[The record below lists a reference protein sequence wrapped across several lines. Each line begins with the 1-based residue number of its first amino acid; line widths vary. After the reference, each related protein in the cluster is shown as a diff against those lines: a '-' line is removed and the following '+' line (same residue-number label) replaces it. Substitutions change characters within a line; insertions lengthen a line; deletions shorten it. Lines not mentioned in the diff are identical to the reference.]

1 MNTTDHIVSSLRMTA
16 VEGVRMPGSGGPV
29 HPYIP
34 NSAPEVRRAM
44 LDYLGVTDVSDLY
57 DAIPAEL
64 RLGRALDLPE
74 AILPEHDL
82 KTHVLGLLADVVST
96 EDYASFLG
104 GGCWKH
110 FVPVV
115 CDEINNRREFVTA
128 YAGEAYSDHG
138 KHQAW
143 FEWQSLLGELL
154 EADFVSLPTYD
165 WMAAASSALLM
176 TARLTG
182 RGEVIVPRNLNPER
196 LSHMRNY
203 CRAGLDAI
211 HTVGFDPATGEMD
224 LDRLGEKLSAS
235 TAAVYFENPTFLG
248 TIEGRAPE
256 IVEAAHEA
264 GALCVVGVDPIS
276 LGVMAPPTSYGAD
289 LVVGDV
295 QPLGVHMQAGGA
307 TCGFIAGDDDP
318 RFAAEYPTLLE
329 TITTTDREGAWGF
342 GWATGE
348 RTSFAKRGLSEDFT
362 GTTSGLWAITAA
374 VYLSL
379 LGPSGIREVG
389 EAIMQKAH
397 YTRARLDG
405 LPGIGTGPTST
416 PFKEFVV
423 DFTETGR
430 TVAEINRALLEHRI
444 LGGQDLSADFPEL
457 GRSAL
462 YCVTEVTPS
471 EHIDRLVSALGEITS

>member
-1 MNTTDHIVSSLRMTA
+1 MDHQPLTIVPGMTA
-16 VEGVRMPGSGGPV
+16 VEGVRMPEPGGRA

-44 LDYLGVTDVSDLY
+44 LDYLGLDDVSALY
-57 DAIPAEL
+57 GAIPADL
-64 RLGRALDLPE
+64 RLGRSLQLPE
-74 AILPEHDL
+74 PIPSEHDL
-82 KTHVLGLLADVVST
+82 KVHVHGLLEDVVST

-110 FVPVV
+110 FVPAV
-115 CDEINNRREFVTA
+115 CDEINTRREFVTA

-143 FEWQSLLGELL
+143 FEWQSLMGELL

-176 TARLTG
+176 AARLTG
-182 RGEVIVPRNLNPER
+182 RSEVIVPRNLNPEK

-203 CRAGLDAI
+203 CRAGLESI
-211 HTVGFDPATGEMD
+211 RTVPFDRSTAEID
-224 LDRLGEKLSAS
+224 LDRLGEQLSES

-248 TIEGRAPE
+248 TIEGQAPE
-256 IVEAAHEA
+256 IVETAHRA
-264 GALCVVGVDPIS
+264 GALCVVGVDPIT
-276 LGVMAPPTSYGAD
+276 LGVLAPPGAYGAD
-289 LVVGDV
+289 LTVGEV
-295 QPLGVHMQAGGA
+295 QPLGAHMQAGGA

-329 TITTTDREGAWGF
+329 TITTAREGTWGF
-342 GWATGE
+342 GWATFE
-348 RTSFAKRGLSEDFT
+348 RTSFTKRGLSDDFT

-374 VYLSL
+374 VYLAL
-379 LGPSGIREVG
+379 LGPHGIREVG
-389 EAIMQKAH
+389 ETIMQKAH
-397 YTRARLDG
+397 YTKTCIEE
-405 LPGIGTGPTST
+405 LPGVDVGPAAT

-423 DFTETGR
+423 DFTGTGQ
-430 TVAEINRALLEHRI
+430 TVAEINRALLEYRI

-457 GRSAL
+457 DQSAL
-462 YCVTEVTPS
+462 YCVTEVTPL
-471 EHIDRLVSALGEITS
+471 EHIERLVEALGGIVS

>member
-1 MNTTDHIVSSLRMTA
+1 
-16 VEGVRMPGSGGPV
+16 
-29 HPYIP
+29 
-34 NSAPEVRRAM
+34 M
-44 LDYLGVTDVSDLY
+44 LDYLGVADVSDLY
-57 DAIPAEL
+57 SAIPAGL
-64 RLGRALDLPE
+64 RLDRPLDLPE
-74 AILPEHDL
+74 AILSEHDL
-82 KTHVLGLLADVVST
+82 RAHVLDRLGDGVST

-110 FVPVV
+110 FVPAI

-154 EADFVSLPTYD
+154 EADFVSMPTYD
-165 WMAAASSALLM
+165 WMTAASSALLM
-176 TARLTG
+176 AGRITG

-211 HTVGFDPATGEMD
+211 HTVGFDEATGRLD
-224 LDRLGEKLSAS
+224 LDRLASALSPS

-248 TIEGRAPE
+248 TIEGRAPQ
-256 IVEAAHEA
+256 IAAAAHEA

-276 LGVMAPPTSYGAD
+276 LGVLAPPSAYGAD
-289 LVVGDV
+289 LTVGDV
-295 QPLGVHMQAGGA
+295 QTLGVHMQAGGA
-307 TCGFIAGDDDP
+307 TCGFIAGEDDP

-329 TITTTDREGAWGF
+329 TITTTDQPGSWGF
-342 GWATGE
+342 GWATFE
-348 RTSFAKRGLSEDFT
+348 RTSFHKRGLSEDFT

-379 LGPSGIREVG
+379 LGPVGISEVG
-389 EAIMQKAH
+389 EAIMQKAR
-397 YTRARLDG
+397 YAADRLAE
-405 LPGIGTGPTST
+405 LPGVSIGPTAV

-423 DFTETGR
+423 DFNRTGN
-430 TVAEINRALLEHRI
+430 TVGEINRALLDHRI
-444 LGGQDLSADFPEL
+444 LGGQDLSAGFPEL
-457 GRSAL
+457 GQSAL
-462 YCVTEVTPS
+462 YCFTEATPAA
-471 EHIDRLVSALGEITS
+471 EIDRLVSTLGEIVS

>member
-1 MNTTDHIVSSLRMTA
+1 MTA
-16 VEGVRMPGSGGPV
+16 ADGVRTPERGGWA

-44 LDYLGVTDVSDLY
+44 LDYLGVGDVSDLY
-57 DAIPAEL
+57 AAIPAEL
-64 RLGRALDLPE
+64 QLGRALDLPE
-74 AILPEHDL
+74 PILSEHDL
-82 KTHVLGLLADVVST
+82 KTHVLGLLEDVVST
-96 EDYASFLG
+96 DDYASFLG

-176 TARLTG
+176 AARLTG
-182 RGEVIVPRNLNPER
+182 RGEVIVPRNLNPEK

-203 CRAGLDAI
+203 CRAGLDDI
-211 HTVGFDPATGEMD
+211 RTVPFDPSTGEMD
-224 LDRLGEKLSAS
+224 LDRLEAELSGS

-248 TIEGRAPE
+248 TIDGGGPE
-256 IVEAAHEA
+256 ITEVAQRA
-264 GALCVVGVDPIS
+264 GALAVVGVDPIS
-276 LGVMAPPTSYGAD
+276 LGVLAPPGAYGAD
-289 LVVGDV
+289 LVVGEI
-295 QPLGVHMQAGGA
+295 QPLGIHMQAGGA
-307 TCGFIAGDDDP
+307 TCGFIAGRDDP

-329 TITTTDREGAWGF
+329 TITPGDPEGAWGF
-342 GWATGE
+342 GWATFE
-348 RTSFAKRGLSEDFT
+348 RTSFSKRGLSEDFT

-374 VYLSL
+374 VYLAL
-379 LGPSGIREVG
+379 LGPHGIREVG
-389 EAIMQKAH
+389 ETIMQKAR
-397 YTRARLDG
+397 YTRMRLEE
-405 LPGIGTGPTST
+405 LPGVGSGPVAT

-423 DFTETGR
+423 DFTATGR
-430 TVAEINRALLEHRI
+430 TVGEINTTLLESRI

-462 YCVTEVTPS
+462 YCVTEVTPA
-471 EHIDRLVSALGEITS
+471 EHIDRLVSAMGEIVS

>member
-1 MNTTDHIVSSLRMTA
+1 MTA
-16 VEGVRMPGSGGPV
+16 VEGVRMSESGGQV

-34 NSAPEVRRAM
+34 NSVPDIRRAM
-44 LDYLGVTDVSDLY
+44 LDYLGVADVADLY
-57 DAIPAEL
+57 AAIPAEL
-64 RLGRALDLPE
+64 RLGRALDLPD
-74 AILPEHDL
+74 AILSEHDL
-82 KTHVLGLLADVVST
+82 KAHVLGLLGDVVST

-110 FVPVV
+110 FVPAV

-143 FEWQSLLGELL
+143 FEWQSLLAELL

-176 TARLTG
+176 AARLTG
-182 RGEVIVPRNLNPER
+182 RGEVTVPRNLNPER

-224 LDRLGEKLSAS
+224 LDRLDERLSES

-248 TIEGRAPE
+248 TMEGRARH
-256 IVEAAHEA
+256 IVEAAHRA

-289 LVVGDV
+289 LIVGDI

-307 TCGFIAGDDDP
+307 TCGFIAGADDP
-318 RFAAEYPTLLE
+318 RFASEYPTLLE
-329 TITTTDREGAWGF
+329 TITTTDREGVWGF
-342 GWATGE
+342 GWATFE
-348 RTSFAKRGLSEDFT
+348 RTSFIKRGLSEDFT

-379 LGPSGIREVG
+379 LGPAGIREVG

-397 YTRARLDG
+397 YARARLEG
-405 LPGIGTGPTST
+405 LPGIGAGPTAT

-423 DFTETGR
+423 DFTGTGR
-430 TVAEINRALLEHRI
+430 TVAEINRSLLDYRI
-444 LGGQDLSADFPEL
+444 LGGQDLSGDFPDL

-462 YCVTEVTPS
+462 YCVTEVTPL
-471 EHIDRLVSALGEITS
+471 EHIDRLVAALGEITS

>member
-1 MNTTDHIVSSLRMTA
+1 MPAS
-16 VEGVRMPGSGGPV
+16 EGRG

-44 LDYLGVTDVSDLY
+44 LDYVGATRVSDLY
-57 DAIPAEL
+57 SAIPPEL
-64 RLGRALDLPE
+64 RLDRALDLPD
-74 AILPEHDL
+74 AILSEHDL
-82 KTHVLGLLADVVST
+82 KAHVLGLLDDVVST
-96 EDYASFLG
+96 EEYASFLG

-110 FVPVV
+110 FVPAV
-115 CDEINNRREFVTA
+115 CDEINSRREFVTA

-143 FEWQSLLGELL
+143 FEWQSLMGELL

-182 RGEVIVPRNLNPER
+182 RGEVIVPRNLNPEK

-211 HTVGFDPATGEMD
+211 HTVPFDHSTGEID
-224 LDRLGEKLSAS
+224 LDRLEERLSPS

-248 TIEGRAPE
+248 TIEGRAPD
-256 IVEAAHEA
+256 IVEAAQRA

-276 LGVMAPPTSYGAD
+276 LGVLAPPAAYGAD
-289 LVVGDV
+289 LVVGEV
-295 QPLGVHMQAGGA
+295 QPLGAHMQAGGA

-329 TITTTDREGAWGF
+329 TITTTEHEGAWGF
-342 GWATGE
+342 GWATFE
-348 RTSFAKRGLSEDFT
+348 RTSFTKRGLSDDFT

-374 VYLSL
+374 VYLAL
-379 LGPSGIREVG
+379 LGPHGIREVG
-389 EAIMQKAH
+389 ETIMQKAH
-397 YTRARLDG
+397 YTRACLAG
-405 LPGIGTGPTST
+405 LPGVGVGPTAT

-423 DFTETGR
+423 DFTRTGH
-430 TVAEINRALLEHRI
+430 TVAGINRELLESRI
-444 LGGQDLSADFPEL
+444 LGGQDLSAAFPEL
-457 GRSAL
+457 GKSAL
-462 YCVTEVTPS
+462 YCVTEVTPLD
-471 EHIDRLVSALGEITS
+471 HIDRLVAALGGILS

>member
-1 MNTTDHIVSSLRMTA
+1 
-16 VEGVRMPGSGGPV
+16 MPEPGGRA

-44 LDYLGVTDVSDLY
+44 LDYLGIGDVSELY
-57 DAIPAEL
+57 GAIPVELQLGRDL
-64 RLGRALDLPE
+64 RLPE
-74 AILPEHDL
+74 PILSEHDL
-82 KTHVLGLLADVVST
+82 KAHVLGLLEDVVST

-115 CDEINNRREFVTA
+115 CDEINTRREFVTA

-154 EADFVSLPTYD
+154 ETDFVSLPTYD
-165 WMAAASSALLM
+165 WAAAASSALLM
-176 TARLTG
+176 AARLTG
-182 RGEVIVPRNLNPER
+182 RGEVIVPRNLNPEK

-211 HTVGFDPATGEMD
+211 HTVPFDRSTGEID
-224 LDRLGEKLSAS
+224 LDRLEEQLSPS
-235 TAAVYFENPTFLG
+235 TAAVYFENPTYLG

-256 IVEAAHEA
+256 IGEAAHRVD
-264 GALCVVGVDPIS
+264 ALCVVGVDPIS
-276 LGVMAPPTSYGAD
+276 LGVLAPPGAYGAD
-289 LVVGDV
+289 LVVGEI
-295 QPLGVHMQAGGA
+295 QPFGAHMQAGGA

-329 TITTTDREGAWGF
+329 TITTTDRPGSWGF
-342 GWATGE
+342 GWATIE

-374 VYLSL
+374 VYLAL
-379 LGPSGIREVG
+379 LGPHGIGEVG
-389 EAIMQKAH
+389 ETIMQKAH
-397 YTRARLDG
+397 YTRDCIGG
-405 LPGIGTGPTST
+405 LPGVTVGPTAT

-423 DFTETGR
+423 DFTATGR
-430 TVAEINRALLEHRI
+430 TVAEINRVLLDSRI
-444 LGGQDLSADFPEL
+444 LGGQDLSTDFPEL
-457 GRSAL
+457 GQSAL

-471 EHIDRLVSALGEITS
+471 EHIDRLAAALGDMLS

>member
-1 MNTTDHIVSSLRMTA
+1 MTA
-16 VEGVRMPGSGGPV
+16 VEGDRIPASAGPA

-34 NSAPEVRRAM
+34 NSAPEARQAM
-44 LDYLGVTDVSDLY
+44 LDYLGVADVSDLY
-57 DAIPAEL
+57 SAIPPEL
-64 RLGRALDLPE
+64 RLDRPLDLPD
-74 AILPEHDL
+74 AIASEHDL
-82 KTHVLGLLADVVST
+82 RAHVLGRLGDGVST

-110 FVPVV
+110 FVPAV

-128 YAGEAYSDHG
+128 YAAEAYSDHG

-165 WMAAASSALLM
+165 WTAAAANALLM
-176 TARLTG
+176 AARLTG
-182 RGEVIVPRNLNPER
+182 RAEVIVPRNLNPER
-196 LSHMRNY
+196 LSYMRNY

-211 HTVGFDPATGEMD
+211 HTIGFDGATGQLD
-224 LDRLGEKLSAS
+224 LDRLAAVLSPS

-256 IVEAAHEA
+256 IVGAAHEA

-276 LGVMAPPTSYGAD
+276 LGVLAPPGDYGAD
-289 LVVGDV
+289 LIVGDV
-295 QPLGVHMQAGGA
+295 QPLGVHMYAGGA
-307 TCGFIAGDDDP
+307 TCGFIAGEDDP

-329 TITTTDREGAWGF
+329 TITTTDREGSWGF
-342 GWATGE
+342 GWATFE
-348 RTSFAKRGLSEDFT
+348 RTSFHKRGLSEDFT

-379 LGPSGIREVG
+379 LGPVGIREVG
-389 EAIMQKAH
+389 EAIMQKAR
-397 YTRARLDG
+397 YAADRLAE
-405 LPGIGTGPTST
+405 LPGVSIGPTAI

-423 DFTETGR
+423 DFNRTGR
-430 TVAEINRALLEHRI
+430 SVAGINRALLEQRI
-444 LGGQDLSADFPEL
+444 LGGQDLSADFGEL

-462 YCVTEVTPS
+462 YCVTEATPAD
-471 EHIDRLVSALGEITS
+471 HIDRLVSALGQILS